1 MLAIDVWDGSPS
13 QVQIFRN
20 NSGWQLPI
28 LMNGLAAGITQDYD
42 CSWDYF
48 FVIDHEGIITW
59 RGGPEGTDHPTLAA
73 EVEAALAA
81 MNTSP
86 VGDTPSAGHR
96 LEGAYPNP
104 FNPMTRIPYELG
116 GVAGGQLAVKLEIL
130 DLRGR
135 VVATLVDTHQP
146 AGTRQETAW
155 DGTSRTGRRLP
166 SGSYISQLTVD
177 GVESQARLLTMVK

>member
-104 FNPMTRIPYELG
+104 FNPMTSVKFNLDRDQHVRLG
-116 GVAGGQLAVKLEIL
+116 VF
-130 DLRGR
+130 DMN
-135 VVATLVDTHQP
+135 
-146 AGTRQETAW
+146 
-155 DGTSRTGRRLP
+155 GRRVAELANQTFGAGEHSVVWQGRDE
-166 SGSYISQLTVD
+166 SGRAVASGNYLLRMVTGS
-177 GVESQARLLTMVK
+177 GVQTSKMMLVR